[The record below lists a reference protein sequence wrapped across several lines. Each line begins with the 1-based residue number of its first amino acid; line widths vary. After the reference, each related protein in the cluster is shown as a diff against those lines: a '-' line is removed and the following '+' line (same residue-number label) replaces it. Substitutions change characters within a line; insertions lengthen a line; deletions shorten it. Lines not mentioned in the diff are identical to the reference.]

1 MGEKLQRKVIIK
13 DDNPQYVKNL
23 RESVRKR

>member
-13 DDNPQYVKNL
+13 DDYPQYVKNL
-23 RESVRKR
+23 HESVKKR